1 MLFFPLPFVRNKENG
16 NIETRIPIGYEPSNY
31 KTCLYSAG
39 CKEVI
44 AVTKPYSEALF
55 EMNLQE
61 LRILLSIIS
70 TPILTFLIPFVIFNA
85 EIWQCISSEFSN
97 HACTAVTFIFPTC
110 KNIVEYVYEISC
122 WLKHTWISIK
132 NCKYI
137 WYLQMSY
144 QQKEE
149 TGSQRE
155 KLFHC
160 EELLK

>member
-1 MLFFPLPFVRNKENG
+1 MLFFPLPFARNKENG
-16 NIETRIPIGYEPSNY
+16 NIETRISIGYEPSNY

-85 EIWQCISSEFSN
+85 EI
-97 HACTAVTFIFPTC
+97 
-110 KNIVEYVYEISC
+110 
-122 WLKHTWISIK
+122 
-132 NCKYI
+132 
-137 WYLQMSY
+137 
-144 QQKEE
+144 
-149 TGSQRE
+149 
-155 KLFHC
+155 
-160 EELLK
+160 